1 MYLPSH
7 SQLDEIHLLHWEVEN
22 DTLAVT
28 VSGLIW
34 HGYTPED
41 EYSLPVRGTLTLPLF
56 DDPPRSVLE
65 VQALIKYEE
74 FCISLR

>member
-1 MYLPSH
+1 MQLPEY
-7 SQLDEIHLLHWEVEN
+7 SQLDELRLLDWEVEN

-34 HGYTPED
+34 RGYTPED

-56 DDPPRSVLE
+56 GDLPRTNQE
-65 VQALIKYEE
+65 VVNLVSNEQFA
-74 FCISLR
+74 ISLR